1 MLYLADTHAFVWAL
15 TNQRRRLGKAARR
28 AFERAEAGQ
37 TVVQLSVISLL
48 ELSWLEES
56 GKLHL
61 KEPLEDLARDLSTLP
76 GYDIV
81 PLTAEI
87 VLRGR
92 KFLSFDPIDRLIVA
106 TAEELDCPLI
116 TADMAIQDQ
125 KPVPIV
131 WD

>member
-1 MLYLADTHAFVWAL
+1 VT
-15 TNQRRRLGKAARR
+15 
-28 AFERAEAGQ
+28 
-37 TVVQLSVISLL
+37 LL
-48 ELSWLEES
+48 ELSWLEEG
-56 GKLHL
+56 GKLQL
-61 KEPLEDLARDLSTLP
+61 KESLEDLVQDLSTLP
-76 GYDIV
+76 AYNIV

-106 TAEELDCPLI
+106 TAEEMDCPLI